1 MAMNLQNRK
10 FGFLDSH
17 QNVTNGDNIVLLGN
31 TIGMA
36 GFILLGLTTL
46 NPAVGTLFIGLQ
58 YSFINAALYPS
69 VSFFL
74 KDNFEGTGYSLIAA
88 FINLSS
94 TGKLDLYLNIA
105 FLKMENSRSGPI
117 LGWLFAN

>member
-1 MAMNLQNRK
+1 MVMNLQIGNL
-10 FGFLDSH
+10 FFLDPH
-17 QNVTNGDNIVLLGN
+17 LYVTNGDNIVLLGN

-94 TGKLDLYLNIA
+94 TGKLDLQLNIGD
-105 FLKMENSRSGPI
+105 FEKWKIRDLVQC
-117 LGWLFAN
+117 